1 MRIHGL
7 IFVAALAFPGVAAAE
22 MWRVVE
28 GPQGAIKGQW
38 NITISGSTVSGDAT
52 MDAPPG
58 GRLTYSVVGSL
69 KDGRLILKRA
79 NPSNG
84 VGCEYVATIASE
96 GFKGGAVCDGQ
107 QGPWIVRRDS

>member
-1 MRIHGL
+1 MRMTSVFMI
-7 IFVAALAFPGVAAAE
+7 AALLAPGAAVAE
-22 MWRVVE
+22 TWRVAE
-28 GPQGAIKGQW
+28 GQQGAIKGQW
-38 NITISGSTVSGDAT
+38 NITISGETVTGAAT

-84 VGCEYVATIASE
+84 VGCDYVATIASE
-96 GFKGGAVCDGQ
+96 EFRGGAVCGGQ
-107 QGPWIVRRDS
+107 QGPWVVKRDR